1 MVRSRPNS
9 STMDT
14 SASPRGLSSADVRRL
29 EAFASAAA
37 AVAHS
42 TDIDDALAQALDT
55 TIDTLDLEAGG
66 IYLVDEETGGLIATR
81 HHRGLPA
88 DYPAKVARFRRG
100 EGPIGRALDSVTPV
114 AVRDITALEG
124 VRDAT
129 REAGLRS
136 LAFVPLYARGR
147 AVGMMAV
154 GGYRIHEF
162 PPEEMQV
169 LGALGGIL
177 GAAIENDR
185 LVDRAQRHL
194 EQVQALWEIDRAV
207 VEERD
212 PAEVY
217 ETIAREAARL
227 GAGDGV
233 LILVDGER
241 DARIAA
247 SHGPAARA
255 ALGPHLTL
263 GDTRIAVLLRRGTP
277 ATVPLSETSRA
288 LVVPLHAGGRIAG
301 GLVVVRAGAPAE
313 DDAALLAAFGRRSAV
328 ALGKVEARQTEARRA
343 SQLAL
348 LAGASEI
355 AASTLDLDVMLGAV
369 ARYIQQS
376 FGYYSVSV
384 YVVDRAARSTVL
396 AGSAGV
402 AAQVMPLAHRVDFG
416 RGIIGWVAEHGQYL
430 LANDVRK
437 EPRFF
442 AAHMTATLSELV
454 VPVRLAGDVVAVI
467 NVESDQVDAFD
478 DGDLLAIDGIAAQVA
493 SAIRNARLF
502 DDKVRALRNLEI
514 LQDITNVLNSDLDLD
529 ALLERIARRSV
540 EALRPAQMGAVL
552 LYDSGC
558 LVVRSSF
565 GYTSDAALARVR
577 MEFHEGLPGSVFV
590 SGQGRLVRSAPED
603 YGRHGDAFL
612 EAAGGTG
619 RRSAL
624 CVPISLPQEKLGV
637 LLLESAT
644 SPDAFH
650 GEDLRFAETLSH
662 QAAIAIGNALRLQ
675 RMLEM
680 DRQRQAYLSNV
691 SHELRT
697 PLTVVQGYIEALLS
711 GVGADQAHEYL
722 RIAQDQSQKL
732 GRMIEEVLEVSR
744 LEHGVAQRH
753 LEWAPVALAQTVRLV
768 VKTLRQEAALKDVT
782 VSAHLED
789 GLPVLSGDA
798 RLLQLLVLNLLENAL
813 KFSARGG
820 QVDIDLGSSDGGL
833 VLRIRDRGIGI
844 PPELHGRIFEKFFMV
859 DGGATKS
866 RSGAGIGLYLAREVV
881 AIHDGSIV
889 VESRAGEGACF
900 EVRLPLHPRASP
912 S

>member
-1 MVRSRPNS
+1 
-9 STMDT
+9 MDT
-14 SASPRGLSSADVRRL
+14 SASPPGLSSADVRRL
-29 EAFASAAA
+29 EAFAAVAAT
-37 AVAHS
+37 VAHS
-42 TDIDDALAQALDT
+42 RDLAAALSQALDT
-55 TIDTLDLEAGG
+55 TLEALGLECGG
-66 IYLVDEETGGLIATR
+66 IYLVDEETGALVATP

-88 DYPAKVARFRRG
+88 DYPAKVASFKRG
-100 EGPIGRALDSVTPV
+100 EGPIGRALDSVAPV
-114 AVRDITALEG
+114 AIRDVVGMEG
-124 VRDAT
+124 VREAT
-129 REAGLRS
+129 RDIGLRA
-136 LAFVPLYARGR
+136 LVLVPLYARGR
-147 AVGMMAV
+147 AVGMMAMGAFRV
-154 GGYRIHEF
+154 HEF
-162 PPEEMQV
+162 PPDELSV
-169 LGALGGIL
+169 LGGIGGIL

-185 LVDRAQRHL
+185 LAARAQNHL

-207 VEERD
+207 VEERQ
-212 PAEVY
+212 PAEVFQ
-217 ETIAREAARL
+217 TIAREAARL
-227 GAGDGV
+227 GDGDAV
-233 LILVDGER
+233 LVLLDGER

-247 SHGPAARA
+247 AHGQAARA

-263 GDTRIAVLLRRGTP
+263 GDTGIATLLRRGDP
-277 ATVPLSETSRA
+277 ATFPRAGSRA
-288 LVVPLHAGGRIAG
+288 LVLPLQAGGRIAG
-301 GLVVVRAGAPAE
+301 GLVVVRKGAPVE
-313 DDAALLAAFGRRSAV
+313 GEIVPLNAFARRCAV
-328 ALGKVEARQTEARRA
+328 ALAKVDARQTEARRA

-355 AASTLDLDVMLGAV
+355 AASTLDLDVMLSAV

-376 FGYYSVSV
+376 FGYYSVSI
-384 YVVDRAARSTVL
+384 YVVDRATRSAVL

-402 AAQVMPLAHRVDFG
+402 AAQVMPLAHRIEFG
-416 RGIIGWVAEHGQYL
+416 RGIMGWVAEHGEYL

-454 VPVRLAGDVVAVI
+454 VPVRLAGDVVAVV
-467 NVESDQVDAFD
+467 NVESDQLDAFD

-502 DDKVRALRNLEI
+502 EEKVRALRNLEI

-565 GYTSDAALARVR
+565 GYPRDSALSRVR

-590 SGQGRLVRSAPED
+590 SGQGRLVRSTPGD
-603 YGRHGDAFL
+603 YGRHGESFR
-612 EAAGGTG
+612 EAAGSD

-711 GVGADQAHEYL
+711 GVGADQAPQYL
-722 RIAQDQSQKL
+722 RIAQDQAQKL

-753 LEWAPVALAQTVRLV
+753 LEWAPVALEKTVRIA
-768 VKTLRQEAALKDVT
+768 VKTLRHDAALKDIAVT
-782 VSAHLED
+782 ARVEEN
-789 GLPVLSGDA
+789 LPSISGDE
-798 RLLQLLVLNLLENAL
+798 RLLQLLVMNLLENAL
-813 KFSARGG
+813 KFSTRGG
-820 QVDIDLGSSDGGL
+820 QVDIDLAPADGGL
-833 VLRIRDRGIGI
+833 RLRVRDRGIGI
-844 PPELHGRIFEKFFMV
+844 APEMHGRIFEKFFMV
-859 DGGATKS
+859 DGGATKA
-866 RSGAGIGLYLAREVV
+866 RGGAGIGLYLAREVV
-881 AIHDGSIV
+881 AIHDGSIA

-912 S
+912 

>member
-1 MVRSRPNS
+1 
-9 STMDT
+9 MDT
-14 SASPRGLSSADVRRL
+14 RASLPGLSSADARRL
-29 EAFASAAA
+29 EAFASIAA

-42 TDIDDALAQALDT
+42 ANIDDALSQALGT
-55 TIDTLDLEAGG
+55 TMDALELEAGG
-66 IYLVDEETGGLIATR
+66 IYFVDEESGGLVATP

-129 REAGLRS
+129 RQTGLRS

-154 GGYRIHEF
+154 GAYRIREF
-162 PPEEMQV
+162 PPEELQV
-169 LGALGGIL
+169 LGAVGGIL

-185 LVDRAQRHL
+185 LVERAQGHL

-212 PAEVY
+212 PAEVFD
-217 ETIAREAARL
+217 TIAREAGRL
-227 GAGDGV
+227 GEGDAV
-233 LILVDGER
+233 LVLLDGER

-247 SHGPAARA
+247 SHGVAARA

-263 GDTRIAVLLRRGTP
+263 DGTGIATLLRRG
-277 ATVPLSETSRA
+277 ALVTVPLAGTARA
-288 LVVPLHAGGRIAG
+288 LVVLPLQAGGRIAG
-301 GLVVVRAGAPAE
+301 GLVVVRSSASGENE
-313 DDAALLAAFGRRSAV
+313 DALLSAFARRSAV

-369 ARYIQQS
+369 ARYVQQS
-376 FGYYSVSV
+376 FGYYSVSI
-384 YVVDRAARSTVL
+384 YVVDRAARSAVL

-402 AAQVMPLAHRVDFG
+402 AAQVMPLAHRIVFG
-416 RGIIGWVAEHGQYL
+416 RGLIGWVAEHGQYL

-478 DGDLLAIDGIAAQVA
+478 DGDLLAIDGIAAQLA

-502 DDKVRALRNLEI
+502 EEKVHALRNLEI

-529 ALLERIARRSV
+529 ALLDRIARRSV

-552 LYDSGC
+552 LYNSGF
-558 LVVRSSF
+558 LGVRSSF
-565 GYTSDAALARVR
+565 GYADDAALRRVR
-577 MEFHEGLPGSVFV
+577 MDFHEGLPGSVFV
-590 SGQGRLVRSAPED
+590 SGQGRLVRCGPED
-603 YGRHGDAFL
+603 YGPHADAFR
-612 EAAGGTG
+612 EAAGGTE
-619 RRSAL
+619 RHSAL

-644 SPDAFH
+644 SPDAFQA
-650 GEDLRFAETLSH
+650 EDLRFAATLSH

-711 GVGADQAHEYL
+711 GVGASDAHQYL
-722 RIAQDQSQKL
+722 LIAHDQSQKL
-732 GRMIEEVLEVSR
+732 GRMIEEVLEVAR

-753 LEWAPVALAQTVRLV
+753 LQWGPVALAQTVEAV
-768 VKTLRQEAALKDVT
+768 VKALRQDAALKCVT
-782 VSAHLED
+782 VNPRLAD
-789 GLPVLSGDA
+789 GLPLITGDE
-798 RLLQLLVLNLLENAL
+798 RLLRLLVMNLLENAL
-813 KFSARGG
+813 KFSSRGG
-820 QVDIDLGSSDGGL
+820 QVDIDLAHSDGGL
-833 VLRIRDRGIGI
+833 LLRIRDRGIGI
-844 PPELHGRIFEKFFMV
+844 APELHGRIFEKFFMV

-881 AIHDGSIV
+881 AIHDGSIA

>member
-1 MVRSRPNS
+1 M
-9 STMDT
+9 
-14 SASPRGLSSADVRRL
+14 LS
-29 EAFASAAA
+29 
-37 AVAHS
+37 
-42 TDIDDALAQALDT
+42 
-55 TIDTLDLEAGG
+55 
-66 IYLVDEETGGLIATR
+66 
-81 HHRGLPA
+81 
-88 DYPAKVARFRRG
+88 
-100 EGPIGRALDSVTPV
+100 
-114 AVRDITALEG
+114 
-124 VRDAT
+124 
-129 REAGLRS
+129 
-136 LAFVPLYARGR
+136 
-147 AVGMMAV
+147 
-154 GGYRIHEF
+154 
-162 PPEEMQV
+162 
-169 LGALGGIL
+169 
-177 GAAIENDR
+177 
-185 LVDRAQRHL
+185 
-194 EQVQALWEIDRAV
+194 
-207 VEERD
+207 
-212 PAEVY
+212 
-217 ETIAREAARL
+217 
-227 GAGDGV
+227 
-233 LILVDGER
+233 
-241 DARIAA
+241 
-247 SHGPAARA
+247 
-255 ALGPHLTL
+255 
-263 GDTRIAVLLRRGTP
+263 
-277 ATVPLSETSRA
+277 
-288 LVVPLHAGGRIAG
+288 
-301 GLVVVRAGAPAE
+301 
-313 DDAALLAAFGRRSAV
+313 
-328 ALGKVEARQTEARRA
+328 
-343 SQLAL
+343 
-348 LAGASEI
+348 
-355 AASTLDLDVMLGAV
+355 AV

-384 YVVDRAARSTVL
+384 YVVDRPTRSAVL

-402 AAQVMPLAHRVDFG
+402 AAQVMPLDHRIEFG
-416 RGIIGWVAEHGQYL
+416 RGMMGWVAERGEYL

-502 DDKVRALRNLEI
+502 EDKVHALRNLEI

-565 GYTSDAALARVR
+565 GYANDKALARVR

-603 YGRHGDAFL
+603 YGQQGEAFL

-644 SPDAFH
+644 SPDAFQ

-711 GVGADQAHEYL
+711 GVGADQAHQYL

-732 GRMIEEVLEVSR
+732 GRMIEEVLEVAR

-753 LEWAPVALAQTVRLV
+753 LQWAPVALDQTVRQV
-768 VKTLRQEAALKDVT
+768 VKTLRQEAALKEVE

-789 GLPVLSGDA
+789 GLPALSGDA
-798 RLLQLLVLNLLENAL
+798 RLLQLLVMNLLENAL
-813 KFSARGG
+813 KFSTRGG
-820 QVDIDLGSSDGGL
+820 RVDVELRGGGGGL
-833 VLRIRDRGIGI
+833 LLRIRDRGIGI
-844 PPELHGRIFEKFFMV
+844 APEMHDRIFEKFFMV

-866 RSGAGIGLYLAREVV
+866 RGGAGIGLYLAREVV
-881 AIHDGSIV
+881 AIHDGSIA
-889 VESRAGEGACF
+889 VESRCGEGACF

>member
-1 MVRSRPNS
+1 ME
-9 STMDT
+9 T
-14 SASPRGLSSADVRRL
+14 SASPPGLSSADVRRL
-29 EAFASAAA
+29 EAFASVAA

-42 TDIDDALAQALDT
+42 PDIDAALAQALAT
-55 TIDTLDLEAGG
+55 TIDVLGLEAGG
-66 IYLVDEETGGLIATR
+66 IYIVDEETGGLIATR
-81 HHRGLPA
+81 HHRGLPP

-100 EGPIGRALDSVTPV
+100 EGPIGRALDSVTPI
-114 AVRDITALEG
+114 AVRDITALDG

-129 REAGLRS
+129 REIGLRGM
-136 LAFVPLYARGR
+136 AFVPLYARGR

-154 GGYRIHEF
+154 GAYGTHDF
-162 PPEEMQV
+162 LAEELQV

-185 LVDRAQRHL
+185 LAVRAQGHL

-207 VEERD
+207 VEERE
-212 PAEVY
+212 PAEVF

-227 GAGDGV
+227 GGGDAV
-233 LILVDGER
+233 LVLLDGER

-247 SHGPAARA
+247 ARGPLARA

-263 GDTRIAVLLRRGTP
+263 GDTRIAQLLRGGAP

-288 LVVPLHAGGRIAG
+288 FVVPLHTGDRIAG
-301 GLVVVRAGAPAE
+301 GLVVVRTGAPA
-313 DDAALLAAFGRRSAV
+313 DGDAALLTTFGRRCAV
-328 ALGKVEARQTEARRA
+328 ALGKVDARQTEVRRA

-355 AASTLDLDVMLGAV
+355 AASTLDLDVMLSAV

-384 YVVDRAARSTVL
+384 YAVDRPTRSGVL

-402 AAQVMPLAHRVDFG
+402 AAQVMPLAHRIEFG
-416 RGIIGWVAEHGQYL
+416 RGMIGWVAEHGQYL
-430 LANDVRK
+430 VANDVRK

-467 NVESDQVDAFD
+467 NVESDQLDAFD

-502 DDKVRALRNLEI
+502 EDKVRALRNLEI

-552 LYDSGC
+552 LYDAGC

-565 GYTSDAALARVR
+565 GYPNHAALARVR
-577 MEFHEGLPGSVFV
+577 MEFHEGLAGSVFV
-590 SGQGRLVRSAPED
+590 SGQGRLIRSTAED
-603 YGRHGDAFL
+603 YGRHSATFL
-612 EAAGGTG
+612 EAAGGVV

-644 SPDAFH
+644 AADAFH

-711 GVGADQAHEYL
+711 GVGADQAHQYL

-753 LEWAPVALAQTVRLV
+753 LQWAPVALAQTVRLV
-768 VKTLRQEAALKDVT
+768 VKTLRQDAALKGIAVN
-782 VSAHLED
+782 AHLGE
-789 GLPVLSGDA
+789 GLPVLSGDE
-798 RLLQLLVLNLLENAL
+798 RLLQLLVMNLLENAL
-813 KFSARGG
+813 KFSSRGG
-820 QVDIDLGSSDGGL
+820 RVDIDLGRCEAGIL
-833 VLRIRDRGIGI
+833 LRVRDRGIGI
-844 PPELHGRIFEKFFMV
+844 APDLHDRIFEKFYMV

-881 AIHDGSIV
+881 AIHDGEIT
-889 VESRAGEGACF
+889 VESRAGEGASF
-900 EVRLPLHPRASP
+900 EVRLPLHPLASP
-912 S
+912 